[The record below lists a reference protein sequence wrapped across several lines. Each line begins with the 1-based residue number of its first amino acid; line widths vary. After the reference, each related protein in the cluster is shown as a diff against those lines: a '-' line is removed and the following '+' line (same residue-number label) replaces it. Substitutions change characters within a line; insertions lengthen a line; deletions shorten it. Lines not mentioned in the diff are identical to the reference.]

1 MRRMRQYITRKY
13 HWVAALAAKR
23 FYPALKPAAAITG
36 GIVVCIAGKAFASND
51 GPPAGSY
58 LSYYAARAPEGASVL
73 LDRPSIRQQL
83 YLSEGNAD
91 QLKKAVE
98 TGPVGTTRPDDSL
111 DELLFNPPDTDGLS
125 LELRDVLAYTL
136 MNNPDLGI
144 VYWRLQDRDAAIRGA
159 KAALLPTVEAGF
171 GTGVESVSGER
182 VASTDGLN
190 RQEASFRI
198 SQLLF
203 DFGRSM
209 LAVQRAEALYNSQ
222 EFLFRDKVAE
232 TIQATI
238 IAYLDLMASTELL
251 ASSRENVTAHER
263 IYNLV
268 RLNGE
273 GGNATEAEVNRALT
287 RLERARTNMID
298 FENRREA
305 AIGAFRRITG
315 LEPGTLVR
323 PQFDMSSA
331 YDLNESNLDYVL
343 SRHPALESAFR
354 DYNSIDHQLE
364 SAKLAYL
371 PEVRLDVTGKYQ
383 DKVLGDTPWQQD
395 GRVMVTASWNVYDGG
410 LASSRKDQLVARRN
424 EVEQRMAKVRN
435 ELRQDA
441 YNILSV
447 LRTSQ
452 NKTSIFETQLAA
464 SMRVVELYFLQFEA
478 GRRTLFEL
486 LDAQADLNQAREE
499 QITNKYENL
508 SAGFASLRLQN
519 RLTSTISEQFS
530 LDLETSE

>member
-1 MRRMRQYITRKY
+1 MLPVSIAA
-13 HWVAALAAKR
+13 VAVFGL
-23 FYPALKPAAAITG
+23 PS
-36 GIVVCIAGKAFASND
+36 AFASED
-51 GPPAGSY
+51 GPPAGSFM
-58 LSYYAARAPEGASVL
+58 SYYAARSPESASVL
-73 LDRPSIRQQL
+73 LSRPSVRQQL
-83 YLSEGNAD
+83 SLSEGNTD
-91 QLKKAVE
+91 QLRQALE
-98 TGPVGTTRPDDSL
+98 TGPVETTRPQASVDD
-111 DELLFNPPDTDGLS
+111 LLYNPPDTEGMS
-125 LELRDVLAYTL
+125 LGLRDVLAYTL
-136 MNNPDLGI
+136 MNNPELGI
-144 VYWRLQDRDAAIRGA
+144 VYWRLQDRVAAIRGA
-159 KAALLPTVEAGF
+159 KAGMLPTVEVGF
-171 GTGVESVSGER
+171 ATGIESVTGET

-190 RQEASFRI
+190 RQEASLRV

-238 IAYLDLMASTELL
+238 IAYLDLMASSELL
-251 ASSRENVTAHER
+251 ESSRQNVAVHER

-268 RLNGE
+268 LLNGE
-273 GGNATEAEVNRALT
+273 GGNATEAEVKRALT

-298 FENRREA
+298 FENQREA
-305 AIGAFRRITG
+305 AISAFRRVTG
-315 LEPGTLVR
+315 LEPGRLVR
-323 PQFDMSSA
+323 PEFDMTAA
-331 YDLNESNLDYVL
+331 YDLNEANLDYTL
-343 SRHPALESAFR
+343 SQHPALQSAYR

-364 SAKLAYL
+364 AAKLAYL
-371 PEVRLDVTGKYQ
+371 PEFRVDLAGKYQ
-383 DKVLGDTPWQQD
+383 DQVLGNTPWQQD
-395 GRVMVTASWNVYDGG
+395 GRVMVTATWNVYDGG
-410 LASSRKDQLVARRN
+410 LARSRKDQLVARRN
-424 EVEQRMAKVRN
+424 EVEQQLVKVRN
-435 ELRQDA
+435 ELRQDG

-452 NKTSIFETQLAA
+452 DKTSIFETQLAA
-464 SMRVVELYFLQFEA
+464 SQRVVELYFLQFEA

-530 LDLETSE
+530 LDLETTE